1 MQVGGLSDPVMVH
14 ARLHGVLR
22 RWLLRSPWPWKRK
35 GSLRGARA
43 ARLVRCVV
51 RWMYTDRGGD
61 WIDELATHLAAPR
74 EEVCASMQPIH
85 KDLLE
90 AARGARGT
98 AIGQGVQV
106 DADLY
111 KARCKPKAS
120 ALRHEPARI
129 VAQMIYA
136 ADIHT
141 ELRDAQE
148 ALDPAFLEAAETLDA
163 LHVRGASKYVR
174 MLAWERTTAYPGLG
188 TRAAALVE
196 KDADLFPMLLPL
208 LASEYVAQCC
218 TDLGAFSAAHRD
230 AVVATIG
237 ANPDALVASV
247 AAHPHPPYAPL
258 FLKHFEAAVATPT
271 WKELVR
277 KGDRAIVAVLGLVS
291 HDLTPSNAGVRYE
304 QLVGHV
310 LLADEPPWPSG
321 SVLASLEE
329 LRDAI
334 VRYLQHHWVAVRA
347 VHGFEPLANWC
358 IKELSA
364 ALDVDAHALREHS
377 KPSNTQVS
385 ARSSV
390 FAMTSA
396 GLGDRGAERDPPEL
410 RRGPVSLHAAVV
422 NKQAARVAVATG
434 HVN

>member
-1 MQVGGLSDPVMVH
+1 MIH

-22 RWLLRSPWPWKRK
+22 RWLLRSPWSWKRK

-43 ARLVRCVV
+43 ARLVRSVV
-51 RWMYTDRGGD
+51 QWMYTDVAGD
-61 WIDELATHLAAPR
+61 WIDELATHLAIPR
-74 EEVCASMQPIH
+74 EAVCASMQPIH

-90 AARGARGT
+90 AAGGARGT
-98 AIGQGVQV
+98 PIAQGVQV

-111 KARCKPKAS
+111 KARCTPKAL
-120 ALRHEPARI
+120 ALRPEAAHI

-136 ADIHT
+136 ADVHA
-141 ELRDAQE
+141 ERQGAQE
-148 ALDPAFLEAAETLDA
+148 TLDPAFLEAADALDA
-163 LHVRGASKYVR
+163 LHVRGASQHVR
-174 MLAWERTTAYPGLG
+174 MLAWERTAAFPGLG
-188 TRAAALVE
+188 TRAAALV
-196 KDADLFPMLLPL
+196 DRDPDLFSVLLPRLGSDCAPRCCADL
-208 LASEYVAQCC
+208 
-218 TDLGAFSAAHRD
+218 DAFSAAHRD
-230 AVVATIG
+230 AVVAAIG

-258 FLKHFEAAVATPT
+258 FLEHFEAAVATST

-277 KGDRAIVAVLGLVS
+277 HGDPALVAVLALLPQN
-291 HDLTPSNAGVRYE
+291 LTPTSAGVRYE

-321 SVLASLEE
+321 SVLTSLEAF
-329 LRDAI
+329 RDTI

-347 VHGFEPLANWC
+347 VHGFEPLSNWC
-358 IKELSA
+358 VKELSA

-377 KPSNTQVS
+377 KPSTPNVS

-396 GLGDRGAERDPPEL
+396 GLGDRGTERDAPEL